1 MQDIICAGLNP
12 GCYRCVVM
20 LGMPYPN
27 PRDPELRE
35 RMRYLDAQQ
44 LQQRQASLDVCKI
57 AL

>member
-1 MQDIICAGLNP
+1 
-12 GCYRCVVM
+12 M